1 MSEKNFEF
9 EVESLLY
16 EQIKKPIREI
26 TDIVLLIIEVLSYIM
41 WKPVG
46 SQAPSGLK
54 IVISKM
60 RRIFFVFDEK
70 SFSVAMPFYI
80 KQHEDGNLEVY
91 DNNVILDSK
100 ILSCVK
106 SIVTNMDFNNFANI
120 DLDSVMQDE
129 YLSEREKRDA
139 RYVFYKLITTE
150 YGYIRYDDDLVHES
164 GLEHPRY
171 HLDVN
176 YSNGVTFK
184 MALPDKKEY
193 AWLKDLLDIT
203 TQCKKVVD

>member
-9 EVESLLY
+9 EVEPLLY

-46 SQAPSGLK
+46 LQAPSGLK

-60 RRIFFVFDEK
+60 RRIFFVFDKK

-91 DNNVILDSK
+91 DNNIILDSK
-100 ILSCVK
+100 ILSYVK
-106 SIVTNMDFNNFANI
+106 SIITNMDFNNFTNV
-120 DLDSVMQDE
+120 DLD
-129 YLSEREKRDA
+129 
-139 RYVFYKLITTE
+139 
-150 YGYIRYDDDLVHES
+150 LV
-164 GLEHPRY
+164 
-171 HLDVN
+171 
-176 YSNGVTFK
+176 
-184 MALPDKKEY
+184 
-193 AWLKDLLDIT
+193 I
-203 TQCKKVVD
+203 

>member
-1 MSEKNFEF
+1 M
-9 EVESLLY
+9 
-16 EQIKKPIREI
+16 
-26 TDIVLLIIEVLSYIM
+26 DIGAYNYYL
-41 WKPVG
+41 
-46 SQAPSGLK
+46 

-80 KQHEDGNLEVY
+80 KQNEDGNLEVY
-91 DNNVILDSK
+91 DNNIILDSK

-120 DLDSVMQDE
+120 DLDSAIQDE
-129 YLSEREKRDA
+129 YLSEREKKDV

-193 AWLKDLLDIT
+193 GWLKDLLDT
-203 TQCKKVVD
+203 TTLCKKIVD

>member
-9 EVESLLY
+9 EVEPLLY

-41 WKPVG
+41 WKPIG
-46 SQAPSGLK
+46 LQAPSGLK

-91 DNNVILDSK
+91 DNNIILDSK

-106 SIVTNMDFNNFANI
+106 SFVTNMDFNNLANI
-120 DLDSVMQDE
+120 DFDSAMQDE
-129 YLSEREKRDA
+129 YLSEREKKDA

-150 YGYIRYDDDLVHES
+150 YGYIRYDDDLGHES

-184 MALPDKKEY
+184 MALSDKKEY
-193 AWLKDLLDIT
+193 DWLKDLLDTT
-203 TQCKKVVD
+203 TQCKKIVD